1 MRPWSESSKFG
12 ASDAGADLPPPRGL
26 RSGIDHHL
34 RGRSVVEILPLA
46 RQTYTSIK
54 AAVKELCA
62 MPTLGRPFIDEALG
76 RRDIRSWLVGNYRV
90 FYTYDEEFLT
100 VRRVIHTRQD
110 IDDFALIDWEED
122 ED

>member
-1 MRPWSESSKFG
+1 MREPIYRPRAAFDLESIIIYVG
-12 ASDAGADLPPPRGL
+12 EVCRNPAA
-26 RSGIDHHL
+26 
-34 RGRSVVEILPLA
+34 A

-110 IDDFALIDWEED
+110 IDDFALIDLEED

>member
-1 MRPWSESSKFG
+1 MTYEYMRG
-12 ASDAGADLPPPRGL
+12 NGTG
-26 RSGIDHHL
+26 
-34 RGRSVVEILPLA
+34 
-46 RQTYTSIK
+46 
-54 AAVKELCA
+54 
-62 MPTLGRPFIDEALG
+62 EATTE
-76 RRDIRSWLVGNYRV
+76 V

>member
-26 RSGIDHHL
+26 DLESIIIYVGEVCRN
-34 RGRSVVEILPLA
+34 PAAA

>member
-1 MRPWSESSKFG
+1 MREPIYRPRAAFDLESIIIYVG
-12 ASDAGADLPPPRGL
+12 EVCRNPAAAW
-26 RSGIDHHL
+26 
-34 RGRSVVEILPLA
+34 
-46 RQTYTSIK
+46 QTYTSIK

>member
-1 MRPWSESSKFG
+1 MRRWAAEIF
-12 ASDAGADLPPPRGL
+12 AHGL
-26 RSGIDHHL
+26 S
-34 RGRSVVEILPLA
+34 A
-46 RQTYTSIK
+46 
-54 AAVKELCA
+54 
-62 MPTLGRPFIDEALG
+62 
-76 RRDIRSWLVGNYRV
+76 NYRV

>member
-1 MRPWSESSKFG
+1 MREPIYRPRAAFDLESIIIYVG
-12 ASDAGADLPPPRGL
+12 EVCRNPVA
-26 RSGIDHHL
+26 
-34 RGRSVVEILPLA
+34 A

-62 MPTLGRPFIDEALG
+62 MPTLGRPFIDESLS

-90 FYTYDEEFLT
+90 FYTYDEDFLT

-122 ED
+122 GEED

>member
-1 MRPWSESSKFG
+1 MREPIYRPRAAFDLESIIIYVG
-12 ASDAGADLPPPRGL
+12 EVCRNPAA
-26 RSGIDHHL
+26 
-34 RGRSVVEILPLA
+34 A

-62 MPTLGRPFIDEALG
+62 MPTLG

>member
-1 MRPWSESSKFG
+1 
-12 ASDAGADLPPPRGL
+12 
-26 RSGIDHHL
+26 
-34 RGRSVVEILPLA
+34 
-46 RQTYTSIK
+46 
-54 AAVKELCA
+54 
-62 MPTLGRPFIDEALG
+62 MPTLGRPFIDESLS

-122 ED
+122 GEED